1 MLSRVAGEVADERV
15 LRAMREVPREEFVPA
30 ELRRFA
36 HHDAALAIGERQ
48 TISQPLIVGLM
59 TEALALLGD
68 EHVLEIGTGSG
79 YQAAVLARLAAT
91 VVSVERIA
99 VLHRRARDTLQRLGV
114 TNVLCLPDGER
125 PGAPDHAPYDA
136 IIVTAAAPEV
146 PEPLLGQLR
155 EGGRLVIP
163 VGSRRQQELLAV
175 TITAAGTEHRTLTAC
190 RFVPLLGPG
199 GFPEE
204 EPAPTR

>member
-15 LRAMREVPREEFVPA
+15 LRAMRGVPREEFVPA

-36 HHDAALAIGERQ
+36 HADAALAIGERQ

-59 TEALALLGD
+59 TEALTLRGD
-68 EHVLEIGTGSG
+68 ERVLEIGTGSG

-91 VVSVERIA
+91 VVSVERIE
-99 VLHRRARDTLQRLGV
+99 VLRLRARETLERLGV
-114 TNVLCLPDGER
+114 GNVVCLPDGDL
-125 PGAPDHAPYDA
+125 PGAPEHAPYDA
-136 IIVTAAAPEV
+136 IMVTAAAPEV
-146 PEPLLGQLR
+146 PEALLEQLS

-163 VGSRRQQELLAV
+163 VGSRRRQELIAV
-175 TITAAGTEHRTLTAC
+175 TRTAAGTERCTLTAC
-190 RFVPLLGPG
+190 RFVPLVGPG

-204 EPAPTR
+204 EAAR

>member
-15 LRAMREVPREEFVPA
+15 LRAMRGVPREQFVPA

-36 HHDAALAIGERQ
+36 HADAALAIGERQ

-59 TEALALLGD
+59 TEALTLRGD
-68 EHVLEIGTGSG
+68 ERVLEIGTGSG

-91 VVSVERIA
+91 VVSVERIE
-99 VLHRRARDTLQRLGV
+99 VLRLRARETLERLGV
-114 TNVLCLPDGER
+114 GNVVCLPDGDL
-125 PGAPDHAPYDA
+125 PGAPEHAPYDA
-136 IIVTAAAPEV
+136 IMVTAAAPEV
-146 PEPLLGQLR
+146 PEALLEQLS

-163 VGSRRQQELLAV
+163 VGSRRRQELIAV
-175 TITAAGTEHRTLTAC
+175 TRTAAGTERCTLTAC
-190 RFVPLLGPG
+190 RFVPLVGPG

-204 EPAPTR
+204 EAAR